1 MWSVFIATK
10 FTKRERDLLI
20 AALDNEQERYERT
33 AHWLFL
39 HIQGYYDAVY
49 PSKIRL
55 FQWISKKILLLDVDD
70 DDEHHI
76 LSS

>member
-1 MWSVFIATK
+1 MWSIMIATE

-39 HIQGYYDAVY
+39 HIQT
-49 PSKIRL
+49 IMT
-55 FQWISKKILLLDVDD
+55 
-70 DDEHHI
+70 
-76 LSS
+76 LSTRQKSDSFSG

>member
-33 AHWLFL
+33 AHWLFFT
-39 HIQGYYDAVY
+39 HTG
-49 PSKIRL
+49 
-55 FQWISKKILLLDVDD
+55 LL
-70 DDEHHI
+70 
-76 LSS
+76 

>member
-1 MWSVFIATK
+1 MWSIMIATE

-20 AALDNEQERYERT
+20 GALDNEQERYERT
-33 AHWLFL
+33 THWLFL
-39 HIQGYYDAVY
+39 HIRTYDAVY

-70 DDEHHI
+70 DDEHHS